1 MCISVWHSDDNSIL
15 LHTHLWGVGCVCCLV
30 PSHRSCSPELDCQ
43 VGMSLWSL
51 KRSPYVN
58 IRSDFCSPTSLNN
71 GCLPSLPSQVVPLA
85 QPRTTVQQLWSAG
98 AQQMLQT
105 DEKCKKKKTKL
116 FSLHL
121 THNRFLPNTS
131 GVLERGVGVGGM
143 FCLSTLPCK
152 SIDFS
157 ALVASDNVPHK
168 SLNWVAAGNKLLWRL
183 SLEELGFECQGW
195 PRFTAPLVSHLCT
208 PLKAV
213 TSTESILQIHEL

>member
-1 MCISVWHSDDNSIL
+1 M
-15 LHTHLWGVGCVCCLV
+15 CCLV

-71 GCLPSLPSQVVPLA
+71 DCLPSLPSQVVPLA

-121 THNRFLPNTS
+121 THNRFLSNTS
-131 GVLERGVGVGGM
+131 GVLERGGEA
-143 FCLSTLPCK
+143 K
-152 SIDFS
+152 SS
-157 ALVASDNVPHK
+157 V
-168 SLNWVAAGNKLLWRL
+168 
-183 SLEELGFECQGW
+183 CQLFPVKVLIFLHW
-195 PRFTAPLVSHLCT
+195 W
-208 PLKAV
+208 
-213 TSTESILQIHEL
+213 LQIMSPISH